1 MEIRSEEAL
10 IEVLACEDHDLCD
23 VVKRHRQLD
32 EMICKLDKKRILTP
46 GEQAERKN
54 LQKKKLAE
62 KDKIQQILC
71 LYRRNER
78 VIY

>member
-1 MEIRSEEAL
+1 MEVRSEEAL
-10 IEVLACEDHDLCD
+10 IEVLACEDPALCD
-23 VVKRHRQLD
+23 VVKRHRELD
-32 EMICKLDKKRILTP
+32 EMINKFDKRRFLTP
-46 GEQAERKN
+46 EEQAERKI

-62 KDKIQQILC
+62 KDKIQQILS